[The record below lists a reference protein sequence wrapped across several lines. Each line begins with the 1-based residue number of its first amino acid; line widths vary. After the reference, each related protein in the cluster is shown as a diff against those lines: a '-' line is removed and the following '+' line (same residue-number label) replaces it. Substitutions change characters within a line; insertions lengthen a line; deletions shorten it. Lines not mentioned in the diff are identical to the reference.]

1 MRCHLIAVGRARP
14 GPARLLFETYAER
27 LSPPL
32 ALIEVEEKRP
42 LPEAQLKERE
52 AELILAALPK
62 GAFLVLLDEHGKGLS
77 SQGFAER
84 LGAWRD
90 QGVADLVFAIGGAA
104 GPGSAAHAR
113 ADFTL
118 SLGPMT
124 WPHLLVRFLLAEQL
138 YRGFSILAG
147 HPYHRE

>member
-1 MRCHLIAVGRARP
+1 MRCHVIAVGRARP
-14 GPARLLFETYAER
+14 GQARQLFETYAAR

-42 LPEAQLKERE
+42 LPETQLRERE

-104 GPGSAAHAR
+104 GHGSAARAR
-113 ADFTL
+113 ADVTL

-124 WPHLLVRFLLAEQL
+124 WPHQLVRALLAEQL

>member
-14 GPARLLFETYAER
+14 GPARQIFELYAGR

-32 ALIEVEEKRP
+32 ALIEVEEKRK

-52 AELILAALPK
+52 AELLLASLPK
-62 GAFLVLLDEHGKGLS
+62 GALLVLLDEQGTALS
-77 SQGFAER
+77 SQGFADR
-84 LGAWRD
+84 LRSWRD
-90 QGVADLVFAIGGAA
+90 QGVADLAFAVGGAA
-104 GPGSAAHAR
+104 GHGSAARAHA
-113 ADFTL
+113 DVML

-124 WPHLLVRFLLAEQL
+124 WPHMLVRLLLAEQL

-147 HPYHRE
+147 HPYHRD

>member
-1 MRCHLIAVGRARP
+1 MRCHLIAVGRAKP
-14 GPARLLFETYAER
+14 GPTRQIFALYAER

-32 ALIEVEEKRP
+32 SLIEVEEKRP

-52 AELILAALPK
+52 AELLLAALPK
-62 GAFLVLLDEHGKGLS
+62 GALLVLLDEHGKALS
-77 SQGFAER
+77 SQGFAEK
-84 LGAWRD
+84 LGVWRD
-90 QGVADLVFAIGGAA
+90 QGVADLAFAIGGAA
-104 GPGSAAHAR
+104 GHGPATRTR

-118 SLGPMT
+118 SLGPLT
-124 WPHLLVRFLLAEQL
+124 WPHMLVRGMLAEQL